1 MSKYTFIKQPEDDN
15 WLEEGDSK
23 LTFEFNAVSLD
34 RLLEEF
40 ELFLKGSGFVFDG
53 RLDITQDENFFE
65 DLSNDDLDDL
75 DQWFGSAKEK
85 AKKLDEIA
93 IMKADVSPKTRDPWP
108 FPTEYVKEEV
118 YTGFGYSGKP
128 VITPQT
134 DDE

>member
-34 RLLEEF
+34 HLLEEF

-93 IMKADVSPKTRDPWP
+93 IMKADVSPKTPSPWP
-108 FPTEYVKEEV
+108 FPTEPIKEEV
-118 YTGFGYSGKP
+118 VES
-128 VITPQT
+128 PQT

>member
-53 RLDITQDENFFE
+53 RLDITQDEDFFE

-75 DQWFGSAKEK
+75 DQWFGGAKEK
-85 AKKLDEIA
+85 AKKLDA
-93 IMKADVSPKTRDPWP
+93 NAAWP
-108 FPTEYVKEEV
+108 FPTEPIKEEV
-118 YTGFGYSGKP
+118 
-128 VITPQT
+128 VEAPQT